1 MSEDLK
7 VEYLPATAQWAQ
19 KLLLP
24 ACELTAPIETPLANE
39 HQTEL
44 RSYTEAEMAEMTFE
58 FLIGLNCEV
67 EEIYAHAMGVKL

>member
-7 VEYLPATAQWAQ
+7 VEYLPATAQSAR

-24 ACELTAPIETPLANE
+24 ACELAAPIETPLTNE

-44 RSYTEAEMAEMTFE
+44 QPYTEAEMAEMTFA
-58 FLIGLNCEV
+58 FLIRLNCEV
-67 EEIYAHAMGVKL
+67 EQIYAHAMGVKL

>member
-7 VEYLPATAQWAQ
+7 VEYLPATSQWAQ

-24 ACELTAPIETPLANE
+24 ACQLAATIETPLTNE
-39 HQTEL
+39 SQTEL
-44 RSYTEAEMAEMTFE
+44 QPYTEAEMAEMTFA
-58 FLIGLNCEV
+58 FLIRLNFEV